1 MAQLRLFL
9 PTEARLA
16 AYALRWVHMRLAE
29 KSSLDLERE
38 REGGDV
44 EARRRNLIL
53 AFGGSE
59 SWRLG

>member
-1 MAQLRLFL
+1 
-9 PTEARLA
+9 
-16 AYALRWVHMRLAE
+16 MRLAE
-29 KSSLDLERE
+29 KSRLDLERE